1 MHLPS
6 PTPSRLAVWICGLV
20 LLASA
25 ARAADGAPTD
35 VKILLNGEPA
45 KVGTYAFP
53 FPAGAAG
60 IVLDNGLIRF
70 AFNRDDAVGG
80 VVTGWNGTGRQRA
93 STSITVTSVIVNGT
107 ELAHN
112 LNGVDPRDPDR
123 QHSFYIDAGG
133 GGSRLVCSQ
142 VKVLRV
148 TPELAEVAFIDN
160 TSSPLR
166 YEHHLIMRK
175 GKQGLYGYVIM
186 TAAAA
191 TSISEVRMNTRWDRS
206 IFDHAFNWERGGGQ
220 QPTYRYLQS
229 LSVTGNRGDETWQVP
244 AGNDANLPAG
254 TIYTKYNWT
263 LYHHENPMFGH
274 YGHGFGAWLT
284 PLGGVTDQTLCAFY
298 GVGPTHQDLA
308 IHQDALILNYFS
320 PNHYDLPS
328 YRLFAGYQR
337 FCGPWFTFITAGDPT
352 HPDEVIDQ
360 GAAVAEAEIAENRA
374 GCAWVDDPLYAKPAQ
389 RTTVTGH
396 IKIADGRPADGLWVL
411 LSTQDSPEVYPI
423 HEATYFVKTGTDGF
437 FELPGIPPA
446 TQPGTNKPGAYSM
459 YVFAAKG
466 SITDMLKKTGLTF
479 TGAAQD
485 LGTIEWKPATAT
497 TFLWQIGKSDETG
510 GEFALATVPADL
522 SRPGYHPSEYNVPR
536 SFEKPTLVPAN
547 LNYVIGKSWEPKDWY
562 YAQTKAGTWT
572 VTFNLDRTFAG
583 TAYFTVASSVAQ
595 GASPVV
601 AVNGSRDGVVGTLPG
616 GGGST
621 LSRQADRSGSYQQ
634 ATLTFPASK
643 FVVGTNTI
651 TLTRQGGGNGFGYDT
666 LVLEVDEPTAPPPA
680 ALAAT
685 LARKSATVWTVT
697 MTNTGKGPA
706 NDARVD
712 GFALF
717 QGKAGSP
724 TAPPPP
730 AITGRDPNRFPV
742 PLGNIPPGG
751 SATADIELAAPPTG
765 WNVFVPFSANGGKA
779 HNSILSPLR

>member
-1 MHLPS
+1 MHFPAKHLL
-6 PTPSRLAVWICGLV
+6 RLSV
-20 LLASA
+20 LLVGLTCFMVA
-25 ARAADGAPTD
+25 ARAATGAATD
-35 VKILLNGEPA
+35 VTFLLNGEPA
-45 KVGTYAFP
+45 KVGTYPFP
-53 FPAGAAG
+53 FPAGAPG

-70 AFNRDDAVGG
+70 AFNRDDAAGG
-80 VVTGWNGTGRQRA
+80 VVTGWDGTGRQRA
-93 STSITVTSVIVNGT
+93 STSITLTSVIVNGT
-107 ELAHN
+107 ELAHH

-133 GGSRLVCSQ
+133 GGSRLLCSQ

-160 TSSPLR
+160 TSPALR

-175 GKQGLYGYVIM
+175 GKQGLYGYVIL

-206 IFDHAFNWERGGGQ
+206 IFDHAFNWERGGGR
-220 QPTYRYLQS
+220 QPTYGYLQS

-308 IHQDALILNYFS
+308 IHQDALILNYFG
-320 PNHYDLPS
+320 PNHYDLPG

-337 FCGPWFTFITAGDPT
+337 FCGPWFTFITAGDPA
-352 HPDEVIDQ
+352 HPEDAIDQ

-423 HEATYFVKTGTDGF
+423 HEATYFVKTGPDGQF
-437 FELPGIPPA
+437 SLPGIPPA
-446 TQPGTNKPGAYSM
+446 TQPGTNKPGTYCM

-479 TGAAQD
+479 SGASQD
-485 LGTIEWKPATAT
+485 LGAIVWKPAAAT
-497 TFLWQIGKSDETG
+497 TFLWQIGKADETG

-522 SRPGYHPSEYNVPR
+522 SVPGYHPSPYNTPR
-536 SFEKPTLVPAN
+536 SVEKPALVPAN
-547 LNYVIGKSWEPKDWY
+547 LNFVIGQSWEPKDWY

-572 VTFNLDRTFAG
+572 ITFNIERPLAG
-583 TAYFTVASSVAQ
+583 TAYFTVASSVNQ
-595 GASPVV
+595 GAAPVV
-601 AVNGSRDGVVGTLPG
+601 AVNGSREGVTGALPG

-643 FVVGTNTI
+643 LVMGANTI
-651 TLTRQGGGNGFGYDT
+651 TLTRPGGGNGFGYDT
-666 LVLEVDEPTAPPPA
+666 LVLEVDEPAAPPPA
-680 ALAAT
+680 VLSAKLT
-685 LARKSATVWTVT
+685 KKSAMAWVLTV
-697 MTNTGKGPA
+697 TNTGKGPA
-706 NDARVD
+706 NDARLD
-712 GFALF
+712 GLSV
-717 QGKAGSP
+717 QPGNLDHLVQL
-724 TAPPPP
+724 P
-730 AITGRDPNRFPV
+730 AISGRDPNRFPI
-742 PLGNIPPGG
+742 PLGNIPAGG
-751 SATADIELAAPPTG
+751 SATADIEFSAPPAGIIT
-765 WNVFVPFSANGGKA
+765 VTVPFSANGGRA
-779 HNSILSPLR
+779 HDAATFGLD